1 MGLFQRVERT
11 RNFIFSVVALLI
23 VTCIFYFFYQ
33 NPKSMKHTTGEMS
46 DEQHYYYRWIRIN
59 YYLHTLSR
67 ECRTGNMTTA
77 RNTVEDLMQEWAYQD
92 MLAGSCGNEA
102 VARYHFPSDSL
113 GNLGTLISKS
123 RSDMHYRQV
132 DKQIVMELKRIT
144 DRLDSMFL
152 RIDRIRKKE
161 YQYAF

>member
-1 MGLFQRVERT
+1 MNQR
-11 RNFIFSVVALLI
+11 
-23 VTCIFYFFYQ
+23 
-33 NPKSMKHTTGEMS
+33 KTGEMS

-67 ECRTGNMTTA
+67 ECRTGNMLTA
-77 RNTVEDLMQEWAYQD
+77 RNTVKDLMQEWAYQD
-92 MLAGSCGNEA
+92 LVAGNCNNEA
-102 VARYHFPSDSL
+102 VARYHFPSDGL
-113 GNLGTLISKS
+113 GNLETLISKS

-132 DKQIVMELKRIT
+132 DKQIVMEIKRIT